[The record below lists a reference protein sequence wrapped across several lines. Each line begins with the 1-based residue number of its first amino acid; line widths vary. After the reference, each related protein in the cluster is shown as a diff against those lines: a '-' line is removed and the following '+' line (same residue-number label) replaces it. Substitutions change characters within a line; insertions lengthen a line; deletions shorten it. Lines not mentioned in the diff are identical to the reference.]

1 MFLKV
6 NFWQVPNITLL
17 HQRENFCSRY
27 LNKIFIK
34 LERFLKDAKWQPQFI
49 IIGKTSRYSQTY
61 SEPSK
66 TSKMELFENIVTVFS
81 RWLFLQNIPCMVFH
95 RVDVPLVKL
104 KKNLVRCLLVNKKS
118 RLQSL
123 QISLT
128 FKFNFILTLL
138 PYCGT
143 LLIAN
148 SIHVFL
154 ISNWFTHAVKYI
166 WH

>member
-1 MFLKV
+1 MK
-6 NFWQVPNITLL
+6 FWQVSNITLL

-34 LERFLKDAKWQPQFI
+34 LERFLEDSKWQPQFI
-49 IIGKTSRYSQTY
+49 IIR
-61 SEPSK
+61 K
-66 TSKMELFENIVTVFS
+66 TSKMELSENLVTVFS
-81 RWLFLQNIPCMVFH
+81 RWLFLQNIPCYVFH

-138 PYCGT
+138 PYCEA

-148 SIHVFL
+148 LIHLFL
-154 ISNWFTHAVKYI
+154 ISNWFTHAVKYT